1 MMRSAPPQQG
11 QMVGSKSGR
20 LLVAATAA
28 GSSSLASGGGRGRR
42 MVASR
47 ALFLNALQ
55 ARDLMALTYNH
66 TQINDPERLAVHVR
80 EGDTE

>member
-1 MMRSAPPQQG
+1 MMCSAPPQQG
-11 QMVGSKSGR
+11 PMVGSKSGR
-20 LLVAATAA
+20 PLVAATAA

-47 ALFLNALQ
+47 ALFLNAPQ

-66 TQINDPERLAVHVR
+66 IQINDPERLAVHVR

>member
-1 MMRSAPPQQG
+1 
-11 QMVGSKSGR
+11 
-20 LLVAATAA
+20 
-28 GSSSLASGGGRGRR
+28 

>member
-1 MMRSAPPQQG
+1 
-11 QMVGSKSGR
+11 
-20 LLVAATAA
+20 
-28 GSSSLASGGGRGRR
+28 

-47 ALFLNALQ
+47 ALFLNAPQ

-66 TQINDPERLAVHVR
+66 IQINDPERLAVHVR